1 MTDWKLIQA
10 LIFSAPA
17 ACALVCLVI
26 MLLDTLYTGKNRQ
39 EKLLRL
45 FLSLTFTVAALC
57 WLMLVLQVINH
68 RAFASCSSV
77 FLLTLMFDQILIYR
91 FVHII
96 TDTSGGNMRFNRL
109 HYLVPVLLTVVSI
122 TTDLIVPVEQ
132 KEAVIYGSGVGNGWF
147 AAMYG
152 LTGVVFVVYNTLYSV
167 LGLFRIHRY
176 RRGIADYSADA
187 QRTSLNWLRIILVLK
202 LVIIPV
208 PLFGMLFNV
217 DAFSGFYS
225 SIYGVLPSFF
235 IYPILCYNLL
245 SDNYVIVKPDDD
257 TGLPDNAVEIT
268 PKHFARYLRDKKPY
282 LNPQLRITDVAADL
296 HTNRNYVSSFINKAY
311 GMNFSRLINRNRLKE
326 LNRLRLSPD
335 NSEKNNL
342 QLVLMAGFSSY
353 RSYLRVKNREDK
365 MSVLKEFASVANV

>member
-1 MTDWKLIQA
+1 MEITVQTIQA

-17 ACALVCLVI
+17 ACALVCLVM

-57 WLMLVLQVINH
+57 WTGLVFQAVAPEVFI
-68 RAFASCSSV
+68 RYSV
-77 FLLTLMFDQILIYR
+77 VFTLTLIFDQLLIYR

-96 TDTSGGNMRFNRL
+96 TATERHSRFNRL
-109 HYLVPVLLTVVSI
+109 HFVVPVLLTAVVEL
-122 TTDLIVPVEQ
+122 TGY
-132 KEAVIYGSGVGNGWF
+132 AV
-147 AAMYG
+147 
-152 LTGVVFVVYNTLYSV
+152 LTGVVFVVYNTLYPV
-167 LGLFRIHRY
+167 LGILRIRRY
-176 RRGIADYSADA
+176 RRSIEDYSADA
-187 QRTSLNWLRIILVLK
+187 QRTSLNWLLLMQA
-202 LVIIPV
+202 LTLMTTPV

-217 DAFSGFYS
+217 DVFSGS
-225 SIYGVLPSFF
+225 WLSVQGALPAFF

-245 SDNYVIVKPDDD
+245 SDNYVIVKPDD
-257 TGLPDNAVEIT
+257 GPADNAVEIT
-268 PKHFARYLRDKKPY
+268 PKRFARYLRDKKPY

-296 HTNRNYVSSFINKAY
+296 HSNRSSVSALVNREY

-335 NSEKNNL
+335 HSEKDNL

-353 RSYLRVKNREDK
+353 RSYLRVKSREDR
-365 MSVLKEFASVANV
+365 MSVLKEF